1 MEAVLRI
8 PKECASFVA
17 ELVFSIG
24 EEKGSRTP
32 FFVNLIL

>member
-24 EEKGSRTP
+24 EEKGESDSL
-32 FFVNLIL
+32 FC